1 MTTTNQVLGY
11 FVAYTSEQGN
21 PPLIFVLSEVSCSIL
36 LFPFQDVNGEDI
48 VECLLLPDIPVWV
61 GKENEE
67 VSLNKELLVI
77 LVLL

>member
-1 MTTTNQVLGY
+1 M
-11 FVAYTSEQGN
+11 
-21 PPLIFVLSEVSCSIL
+21 
-36 LFPFQDVNGEDI
+36 NGEDI

-77 LVLL
+77 LVLLSNNRRRELSLVENAHGNHSVRKRKKFSCR